1 MIQSS
6 EHDLSEW
13 RSTSA
18 HQQEKKINKNKPRV
32 DYHSPQLPH
41 VFL

>member
-6 EHDLSEW
+6 KHDLSEW

-18 HQQEKKINKNKPRV
+18 HQQEKNNKNKPRV